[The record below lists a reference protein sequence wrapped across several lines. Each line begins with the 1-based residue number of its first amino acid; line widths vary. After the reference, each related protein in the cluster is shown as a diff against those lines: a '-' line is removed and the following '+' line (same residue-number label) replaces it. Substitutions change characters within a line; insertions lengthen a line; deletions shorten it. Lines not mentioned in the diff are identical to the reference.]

1 MEWHL
6 TPRGWEAAKRE
17 GERLTAPADRVLT
30 CHCFDENPDLLNGV
44 RRSLKMVWHCNDTE
58 RVRELVHRYGYSP
71 PAGVTSTTS
80 TSADGATPLP
90 AQSAPGA
97 GRAPRG

>member
-1 MEWHL
+1 
-6 TPRGWEAAKRE
+6 
-17 GERLTAPADRVLT
+17 
-30 CHCFDENPDLLNGV
+30 
-44 RRSLKMVWHCNDTE
+44 MVWHCNDTE